1 MAEFVDTTQ
10 IHVRAGDGGAGAVSF
25 RREAHV
31 DKGGPDGGDGG
42 DGGSVLLVAGGQLS
56 SLISFRDHPYRRA
69 EDGVHGQGKKRNG
82 RRGSD
87 LRVVVPVGT
96 VVKDLEGEVVAD
108 LAEAGAAAVLAR
120 GGRGG
125 MGNARFLSNRRRAPG
140 FAEQGEAGE
149 ERWFNL
155 ELKLAADVALVGE
168 PNVGKSSLIA
178 AISRARPKIGDY
190 PFTTLVPNLGVVNV
204 DGCEYVVADVPGL
217 IEGAADGKGLGHSFL
232 RHVER
237 ARILGLVV
245 ELALGV
251 EGMVESATTILAELG
266 SYLRDLE
273 IRETVLIGNK
283 RDLVGGDT
291 DPEGALAEVGR
302 RVGLPVAGAVS
313 AVARVGTRELS
324 LWLGRRVDVLREGAA
339 PIAGEVVVH
348 HPLPLYEV
356 LVERVGEGRF
366 SVGGRDAV
374 RAVGFSDLNSMEALA
389 IVQGRLKRMGV
400 FKMLKRLGVR
410 EGDTVVVSSLEF
422 TFTEE

>member
-42 DGGSVLLVAGGQLS
+42 DGGSVLLIAGGQAS
-56 SLISFRDHPYRRA
+56 SLIAFKDHPFRRA
-69 EDGVHGQGKKRNG
+69 EDGLHGQGKKRSG
-82 RRGSD
+82 RRGAD

-96 VVKDLEGEVVAD
+96 VVKELGGEVVAD
-108 LAEAGAAAVLAR
+108 LAEVGAGVILAR

-125 MGNARFLSNRRRAPG
+125 MGNARFLSNRRRAPA
-140 FAEQGEAGE
+140 FAEQGEPGE
-149 ERWFNL
+149 ERWLNL

-190 PFTTLVPNLGVVNV
+190 PFTTLVPNLGVVKV
-204 DGCEYVVADVPGL
+204 DDREYVVADVPGL
-217 IEGAADGKGLGHSFL
+217 IEGAAEGKGLGHSFL

-245 ELALGV
+245 ELPLGV
-251 EGMVESATTILAELG
+251 DGMVESAVAILGELG
-266 SYLRDLE
+266 GYLGGLE
-273 IRETVLIGNK
+273 SRETVLIGNK
-283 RDLVGGDT
+283 RDLVAGF
-291 DPEGALAEVGR
+291 DPEEALFEVGR
-302 RVGLPVAGAVS
+302 QIGLPVAGAVS
-313 AVARVGTRELS
+313 AIGRSGTRELA
-324 LWLGRRVDVLREGAA
+324 LWLGERVDAMRADAL
-339 PIAGEVVVH
+339 PIIEETVVH
-348 HPLPLYEV
+348 HPLPRYEV
-356 LVERVGEGRF
+356 LVERVGQGRF
-366 SVGGRDAV
+366 SVDGRDAI
-374 RAVGFSDLNSMEALA
+374 RAVGFSDINSMEALA

-410 EGDTVVVSSLEF
+410 EGDTVVVSSFEF